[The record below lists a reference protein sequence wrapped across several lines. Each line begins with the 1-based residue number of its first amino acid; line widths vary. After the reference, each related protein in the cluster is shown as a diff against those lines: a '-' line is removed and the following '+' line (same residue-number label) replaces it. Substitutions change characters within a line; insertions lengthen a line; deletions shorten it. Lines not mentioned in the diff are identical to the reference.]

1 MTIDKIKIYMEEP
14 IFNFWTVQLK
24 SYELEKQIECAEN
37 SYNKL
42 KKEIENGILTDIKYI
57 AELELLKKLLKK

>member
-1 MTIDKIKIYMEEP
+1 MTIDKIKIYMEDS
-14 IFNFWTVQLK
+14 IFNFWTVKLK
-24 SYELEKQIECAEN
+24 SYEIEKQIECAEN

-42 KKEIENGILTDIKYI
+42 KKEIENGILTDIRYI

>member
-14 IFNFWTVQLK
+14 IFNFWTVKLK
-24 SYELEKQIECAEN
+24 SYEINKQIECAEN

-42 KKEIENGILTDIKYI
+42 KQEIENGILTDIKYI
-57 AELELLKKLLKK
+57 AEFELLKKLLKK